1 MAGGGTSCRASD
13 SGFDRSRLRRV
24 SGRGDGGFVELFG
37 LAALDPNCAARAM
50 TEAGAHAVAEA
61 ISDQASLSVDDPQR
75 ALGTSWNAKAA
86 AVAQF
91 LINGDHFS
99 LHGWSSY
106 WLTGEKR
113 SRSHTLTG

>member
-1 MAGGGTSCRASD
+1 MAGGGTSRRAGD
-13 SGFDRSRLRRV
+13 GRFGRSRLRRV
-24 SGRGDGGFVELFG
+24 SGRGDGGFVELFSF
-37 LAALDPNCAARAM
+37 AALDPNCAARAM

-61 ISDQASLSVDDPQR
+61 IGDQASLSVDDPQG

-99 LHGWSSY
+99 QHGSS
-106 WLTGEKR
+106 
-113 SRSHTLTG
+113 SF